1 MGSRK
6 ARPQGDRM
14 TAAAATLADS
24 AALFP
29 STHNALRF
37 AFEFSPEQYGEG
49 TLAGLLKR
57 AAGIGSGKGLI
68 GLGGAAPAGMIL
80 AEVWRLPAL
89 ERHAIIA
96 RYGQRRTECRC
107 CGSPGMSEEW
117 KLAVEGIAAW
127 AVPAGLSNHRA
138 RREIVGRFFTRSGTV
153 KEIAERYGLERK
165 RLGEQVTAME
175 KRIKDLEARAQSSMD
190 DVLKQTGVVG

>member
-1 MGSRK
+1 
-6 ARPQGDRM
+6 M
-14 TAAAATLADS
+14 TAAAATMDDAD
-24 AALFP
+24 ALFA

-57 AAGIGSGKGLI
+57 AAGLGSGKGLV
-68 GLGGAAPAGMIL
+68 GLDGAAQAGLIL

-96 RYGQRRTECRC
+96 RYGQRRISCRC
-107 CGSPGMSEEW
+107 CGSLGMSDEW

-127 AVPAGLSNHRA
+127 AVPTGLSNHRA

-165 RLGEQVTAME
+165 RLGEQVAAME

>member
-1 MGSRK
+1 
-6 ARPQGDRM
+6 M

-24 AALFP
+24 DALFP

-37 AFEFSPEQYGEG
+37 AFEFNPEQYGEG

-57 AAGIGSGKGLI
+57 ATGLGSGKGLVGI
-68 GLGGAAPAGMIL
+68 DGAGQAGMIL

-96 RYGQRRTECRC
+96 RYGQQRISCRC

-117 KLAVEGIAAW
+117 KLAIEGIAAW

-138 RREIVGRFFTRSGTV
+138 RREIVGRFFTRSGTI

-165 RLGEQVTAME
+165 RLGEQAAGME
-175 KRIKDLEARAQSSMD
+175 KRIKDLEARAQASMD
-190 DVLKQTGVVG
+190 DVMKQTGVVG

>member
-24 AALFP
+24 DALFP

-37 AFEFSPEQYGEG
+37 AFEFNPEQYGEG

-57 AAGIGSGKGLI
+57 AAGIGSGKGLV
-68 GLGGAAPAGMIL
+68 GLDGAAQAGMIL

-127 AVPAGLSNHRA
+127 AVPA
-138 RREIVGRFFTRSGTV
+138 RSEEHTS
-153 KEIAERYGLERK
+153 EL
-165 RLGEQVTAME
+165 QSP
-175 KRIKDLEARAQSSMD
+175 KD
-190 DVLKQTGVVG
+190 